1 MRIKSKNIYENIQ
14 ELMAAVNDGTA
25 SAGDE
30 LITSDIDGE
39 AVFILIRIGKKKI
52 KLIRKW
58 ILKEIKPMRT
68 DNFDLKKWLETKYRD
83 SLPEELKTLNPKVR
97 LLKEIEVFG
106 KNEVG
111 IKEKGKQIKYFK
123 NVKHRITAFN
133 SCDEYSRW
141 WWLDTPCEEG
151 DVVSATYFALVN
163 LSGYCNGAGAS
174 SAGIGI
180 RPVFVIC
187 WSGITPL
194 HGAL

>member
-14 ELMAAVNDGTA
+14 ELMTAVKDGTA

-39 AVFILIRIGKKKI
+39 AAFILIRIGKKKI

-58 ILKEIKPMRT
+58 MLKEKKPMRT

-111 IKEKGKQIKYFK
+111 IKEKGKQIEYFK

-133 SCDEYSRW
+133 SCDEFSRW

-151 DVVSATYFALVN
+151 DVVSATSFADV
-163 LSGYCNGAGAS
+163 YNGGLCTSDGAS
-174 SAGIGI
+174 NADIGV
-180 RPVFVIC
+180 RPAFII
-187 WSGITPL
+187 SRS
-194 HGAL
+194 

>member
-39 AVFILIRIGKKKI
+39 AVFILIRI
-52 KLIRKW
+52 KLVRKW
-58 ILKEIKPMRT
+58 MLKEKKPMRT
-68 DNFDLKKWLETKYRD
+68 DNFDLKKWLKTKYRD
-83 SLPEELKTLNPKVR
+83 SLPEEVKTLNPKVR

-111 IKEKGKQIKYFK
+111 IKEKGKQIEYFK

-133 SCDEYSRW
+133 SCDEFSRW

-151 DVVSATYFALVN
+151 DVVSATSFATVSR
-163 LSGYCNGAGAS
+163 SGACNSSCAS
-174 SAGIGI
+174 NANIGV
-180 RPVFVIC
+180 RPAFII
-187 WSGITPL
+187 SRF
-194 HGAL
+194 

>member
-25 SAGDE
+25 STGDE

-39 AVFILIRIGKKKI
+39 TVFILIRIGKKKI
-52 KLIRKW
+52 KLVRKW
-58 ILKEIKPMRT
+58 MLKEKKPMRT
-68 DNFDLKKWLETKYRD
+68 DNFDLKKWLKTKYRD

-111 IKEKGKQIKYFK
+111 IKEKGKQIGYFK

-133 SCDEYSRW
+133 NCDEFSRW

-151 DVVSATYFALVN
+151 DAVSASTFAFVYGIG
-163 LSGYCNGAGAS
+163 SCSYCGAS
-174 SAGIGI
+174 GTWVGV
-180 RPVFVIC
+180 RP
-187 WSGITPL
+187 
-194 HGAL
+194 ALILRS

>member
-25 SAGDE
+25 STGDE

-39 AVFILIRIGKKKI
+39 AVFILIRIDKKKI

-58 ILKEIKPMRT
+58 ILKEKKPMRT

-83 SLPEELKTLNPKVR
+83 SLPEELKALRPKVR

-106 KNEVG
+106 KNEFG
-111 IKEKGKQIKYFK
+111 IKEKGKQIEYFK

-151 DVVSATYFALVN
+151 DVVSASYFAFVTHGGYAYFHHASN
-163 LSGYCNGAGAS
+163 AHIGVRPALSIS
-174 SAGIGI
+174 
-180 RPVFVIC
+180 
-187 WSGITPL
+187 
-194 HGAL
+194 